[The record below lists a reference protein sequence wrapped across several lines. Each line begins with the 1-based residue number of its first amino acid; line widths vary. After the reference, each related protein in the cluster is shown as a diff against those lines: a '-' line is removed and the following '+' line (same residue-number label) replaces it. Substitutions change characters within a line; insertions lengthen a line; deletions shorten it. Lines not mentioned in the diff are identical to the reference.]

1 MYSNGQKTACRYS
14 QKAILLE
21 APARMGLAKSIFRF
35 PARAW
40 LSCRV
45 ISSLETRTV
54 SLPFLKPKRTTYW
67 PAHRRTWKKKRESGK
82 AIARQAQI
90 RKGSTQSYALKVYR
104 DRKST
109 R

>member
-1 MYSNGQKTACRYS
+1 MFLNQAEDGIRDS

-67 PAHRRTWKKKRESGK
+67 PAQRRTWKKKRESGK
-82 AIARQAQI
+82 AIARKAQI
-90 RKGSTQSYALKVYR
+90 RKGSKQYYGLKDYR
-104 DRKST
+104 YT
-109 R
+109 WN